1 MFKKLISVLLPIPLI
16 LNIQPASSTT
26 SPERKLIADA
36 IKLYNSVT
44 PEDSTKVRLT
54 KRENFLKTI
63 DQIIDQYSD
72 TDIGLELLTNNSYKN
87 LNITKIRENYLGE
100 LTKYNLDVCEVDPN
114 FNCLGFV
121 SLAQANKACKNS
133 NQSLSQLL
141 LASKNL
147 NNAYDIFSNEPSSK
161 KYIPSVFS
169 SFRQCVDKTN
179 EQFSK
184 DFIKSNFVKVLLKNQ
199 DTSKAMGITERMETD
214 LFKVHS
220 AADIRDSQ
228 GKFDNATFL
237 TLLKKSKRLNNQNQ
251 EISALYLTNKLLKND
266 LNPFDDSLFKYYP
279 PEFRSTGIECGDK
292 HDYYSNLGIN
302 YIFLSKKIKAKG
314 RQKDNKDFI
323 LNDLDFAINKCN
335 SYNTTPIKYFLNK
348 GYDDI
353 ASRIFEFQTNNG
365 LNPKDGTV
373 FFERVLSKYQISDYY
388 LNQAETFENLILDRN
403 RNRNSGSNTNALLND
418 LGKAERKIM
427 YPYIGLDGDFAIYR
441 AFVDTNNICNASS
454 HLFKTLIDT
463 KYEPEAVAYFISSP
477 GIINQKNYSCGDAEL
492 ELLIR

>member
-1 MFKKLISVLLPIPLI
+1 M
-16 LNIQPASSTT
+16 
-26 SPERKLIADA
+26 
-36 IKLYNSVT
+36 
-44 PEDSTKVRLT
+44 
-54 KRENFLKTI
+54 
-63 DQIIDQYSD
+63 
-72 TDIGLELLTNNSYKN
+72 
-87 LNITKIRENYLGE
+87 
-100 LTKYNLDVCEVDPN
+100 
-114 FNCLGFV
+114 
-121 SLAQANKACKNS
+121 
-133 NQSLSQLL
+133 
-141 LASKNL
+141 
-147 NNAYDIFSNEPSSK
+147 
-161 KYIPSVFS
+161 
-169 SFRQCVDKTN
+169 
-179 EQFSK
+179 
-184 DFIKSNFVKVLLKNQ
+184 
-199 DTSKAMGITERMETD
+199 
-214 LFKVHS
+214 
-220 AADIRDSQ
+220 
-228 GKFDNATFL
+228 
-237 TLLKKSKRLNNQNQ
+237 
-251 EISALYLTNKLLKND
+251 LKND

-292 HDYYSNLGIN
+292 HDYYSNLGVN

-314 RQKDNKDFI
+314 RQKVNKEFI
-323 LNDLDFAINKCN
+323 LNDLDFGINKCN

-365 LNPKDGTV
+365 LNPKAGTV

-463 KYEPEAVAYFISSP
+463 KYEPEAVSYFISSP